1 MHDVNRK
8 KLCLKLSNIF
18 IRLRYKINFS
28 LLNKTSHLLATDLL
42 RPNVKRKLFNIVL
55 KNVEFFFLD
64 LIKMSSDN
72 DNKSFLKMDH
82 SIFLNLI
89 KCSSEEFL
97 INYYGSHIS
106 LSSIL
111 IKDSLYTKY
120 LLEETKIILLTPFEI
135 LYNCESSIFLSIFS
149 PITGQVSDNIIEAL
163 LDNLLV
169 EITNAITFFI
179 INEFSLIYN
188 MRRSLYRSIFL
199 SVRNVERFRNNLSW
213 QLNIRRFVKKPSN
226 LYNSEQ
232 GIWLIKTTGIC
243 YRIIYANHSNELLV
257 LDKYAMFT
265 LFFIE
270 IKDFLF
276 SRIDEIVYF
285 FGNTIKYQVSSTL
298 GQVIAVIWR
307 NIIEGLKK

>member
-1 MHDVNRK
+1 
-8 KLCLKLSNIF
+8 
-18 IRLRYKINFS
+18 
-28 LLNKTSHLLATDLL
+28 
-42 RPNVKRKLFNIVL
+42 
-55 KNVEFFFLD
+55 
-64 LIKMSSDN
+64 
-72 DNKSFLKMDH
+72 
-82 SIFLNLI
+82 
-89 KCSSEEFL
+89 
-97 INYYGSHIS
+97 
-106 LSSIL
+106 
-111 IKDSLYTKY
+111 
-120 LLEETKIILLTPFEI
+120 
-135 LYNCESSIFLSIFS
+135 
-149 PITGQVSDNIIEAL
+149 
-163 LDNLLV
+163 
-169 EITNAITFFI
+169 
-179 INEFSLIYN
+179 